1 MNNALLVG
9 EEETSWLR
17 ERRYGR
23 EEGVLYTGSW
33 LKRLASGEPGWRLGS
48 EQVLPVVFDCAGFRL
63 VRRCSFLSTTQ
74 S

>member
-1 MNNALLVG
+1 MH
-9 EEETSWLR
+9 SWLGR
-17 ERRYGR
+17 KRRRDVMERRYGR

-63 VRRCSFLSTTQ
+63 VRRCSFL
-74 S
+74 